1 MTIPAGWKANDVQG
15 AIGIACNNDPQL
27 GGIIDSNLVSGKWFI
42 IFNDDDLDMVEGL
55 DSREDA
61 FKLFNET
68 INTKYWVA

>member
-1 MTIPAGWKANDVQG
+1 MTIPTGWKANDVQG
-15 AIGIACNNDPQL
+15 TIGIACNNDPQL

-55 DSREDA
+55 DTREDA
-61 FKLFNET
+61 FKVFNNT